1 MGSVVEFDVSELL
14 KGYGIKR
21 IAKIGKSTLRA
32 EYYDIPIV
40 TTFSFDDFT
49 ASMKRFRKEAEKRI
63 TSNGAAAAKIVDDL
77 VLYVTKVTSDYCE
90 AGGGGDSG
98 NCSDAGNNSGVVSV
112 GADSSDSGNNNGI
125 LKMSPKAAKVSC
137 SMDEWRISLKA
148 KYDQL
153 KLTAEEQ
160 LPGLWLPLEFAISV
174 RSIMHT
180 KNITLPF
187 IAVILGPPS
196 SFKSVAVDMFEGA
209 RHTFQTD
216 DFSPK
221 AFVSHNSA
229 VSNEELAKIDL
240 LPKIVNKMF
249 LVPELSPLFTT
260 KDDELANVFGIITR
274 IADGKG
280 YVNDTGA
287 KGHRGYRGRMMFT
300 WLGAA
305 VDIPY
310 KIHKLLST
318 LGPKLYFIRLPASP
332 ETEEDL
338 LRLMQ
343 LDDFKERL
351 QAVNKVLYDYL
362 EYLESCPAM
371 EPDPDIGGMLRIKW
385 DAADK
390 RQEQTQR
397 YIIRLAEL
405 LAHLRGTVPTW
416 ETQDTQ
422 GLDYAYATPYIE
434 NPKRAITQLF
444 NLARGHAL
452 SQGREYITVDDDLPL
467 IIKVVLSGTTS
478 IERVKVL
485 NALLEEDQDGGY
497 MSVNDVVNVTKTSDT
512 TAKKAMAE
520 FTALGLVNLIRLG
533 DNEDGTEDPNA
544 EIQIRLRSGFE
555 WFLTVEF
562 RKLKGGY
569 MPGDFS
575 QHLIKRVGRP
585 PLPNGKKIY
594 PHVEKKSDSSTFG
607 SWEEVTREGRRVEA
621 GGE

>member
-1 MGSVVEFDVSELL
+1 MN
-14 KGYGIKR
+14 
-21 IAKIGKSTLRA
+21 
-32 EYYDIPIV
+32 
-40 TTFSFDDFT
+40 
-49 ASMKRFRKEAEKRI
+49 RFRKEAAKHI
-63 TSNGAAAAKIVDDL
+63 ISNGMDASKIIDDL
-77 VLYVTKVTSDYCE
+77 VLYVTKVTSDYYE
-90 AGGGGDSG
+90 GAGYGNGSAGSDNG
-98 NCSDAGNNSGVVSV
+98 NCVIYV
-112 GADSSDSGNNNGI
+112 GTASDSI
-125 LKMSPKAAKVSC
+125 LKMAARPTRTNC
-137 SMDEWRISLKA
+137 TMDQWRTTLKA
-148 KYDQL
+148 KYDAL
-153 KLTAEEQ
+153 RLIADEK

-174 RSIMHT
+174 RCILHIR
-180 KNITLPF
+180 NITLPF

-196 SFKSVAVDMFEGA
+196 SLKSVAVDMFEGA
-209 RHTFQTD
+209 RYTFPTD
-216 DFSPK
+216 DFSAK
-221 AFVSHNSA
+221 AFVSHNSG
-229 VSNEELAKIDL
+229 VSDEDLAKIDL
-240 LPKIVNKMF
+240 LPKIINKMF

-280 YVNDTGA
+280 YVSDTGA

-318 LGPKLYFIRLPASP
+318 LGPKLYFIRLPTSP

-338 LRLMQ
+338 LRLLQ

-351 QAVNKVLYDYL
+351 QAVNSALYDYL

-371 EPDPDIGGMLRIKW
+371 DPDPDMGGMPRIKW

-390 RQEQTQR
+390 RQEQPQR

-405 LAHLRGTVPTW
+405 LAHLRGSVPTW
-416 ETQDTQ
+416 ETEDTQ

-467 IIKVVLSGTTS
+467 IVKVVLSGTAS

-485 NALLEEDQDGGY
+485 NALLEKQDGGY
-497 MSVNDVVNVTKTSDT
+497 MYVSDVVNVTRTSDT
-512 TAKKAMAE
+512 TAKKAVAE
-520 FTALGLVNLIRLG
+520 FKALGLVELIRLG
-533 DNEDGTEDPNA
+533 DNEDGTPDPTA
-544 EIQIRLRSGFE
+544 EIQIRLRNGFE
-555 WFLTVEF
+555 WFLTDEF
-562 RKLKGGY
+562 RELKGDY

-575 QHLIKRVGRP
+575 QHLVKRVGRP
-585 PLPNGKKIY
+585 PSSSLSSSNNGKKNT
-594 PHVEKKSDSSTFG
+594 PHVEKKI
-607 SWEEVTREGRRVEA
+607 V
-621 GGE
+621 